1 MEPARSNP
9 HRGSRGIVG
18 IRLTAVDSAGR
29 RKKVSTIEVEPNG
42 VEGREEDGKAQENA
56 DNDENNDHR
65 DHKE

>member
-1 MEPARSNP
+1 MT
-9 HRGSRGIVG
+9 RGI
-18 IRLTAVDSAGR
+18 ILTAVDSAGR
-29 RKKVSTIEVEPNG
+29 RKKGSTIEVGPNG